1 MSQDIKEYPKLKPN
15 TKHIKQMKI
24 KTLLCGSLAVLLL
37 SAGCNTTNLGK
48 GAAIGGGG
56 GAALGAGIGALIGG
70 GKGAAIGAGT
80 GAAVGSAVGMII
92 GKHMD
97 NQQKQLEKELE
108 DAKVEQ
114 TEVNGLQAIKVTF
127 PGGILFATG
136 KSNIQ
141 PSAQTELT
149 EFAKSLEQNP
159 LTNVVIGGFTD
170 NTGSMEAN
178 ERVANA
184 RANSVKSFLE
194 SKGIAGT
201 RIQAKGFPMQD
212 YVASNDTKEGQA
224 QNRRVEVYIYA
235 SDAMVKAAESG
246 ELK

>member
-1 MSQDIKEYPKLKPN
+1 
-15 TKHIKQMKI
+15 MKF
-24 KTLLCGSLAVLLL
+24 KALSCVFLAVLMFLT
-37 SAGCNTTNLGK
+37 GCNTTNLGK
-48 GAAIGGGG
+48 GTAIGGGS
-56 GAALGAGIGALIGG
+56 GAALGAGIGALLGK
-70 GKGAAIGAGT
+70 GKGAAIGAGVGAGV
-80 GAAVGSAVGMII
+80 GAAVGAII

-97 NQQKQLEKELE
+97 NQQKKLEEQLKSAEV
-108 DAKVEQ
+108 AK

-141 PSAQTELT
+141 PAAQTELT

-159 LTNVVIGGFTD
+159 LTDVVIGGYTD

-178 ERVANA
+178 TRVADA
-184 RANSVKSFLE
+184 RANAVKSFLE
-194 SKGIAGT
+194 GKGIAAN
-201 RIQAKGFPMQD
+201 RIEAKGFPMQD

-224 QNRRVEVYIYA
+224 KNRRVEVYILA
-235 SDAMVKAAESG
+235 SDEMVKAAENG

>member
-1 MSQDIKEYPKLKPN
+1 
-15 TKHIKQMKI
+15 MKI
-24 KTLLCGSLAVLLL
+24 KALSCVVMAVLMILT
-37 SAGCNTTNLGK
+37 GCNTTNLGK

-56 GAALGAGIGALIGG
+56 GAALGAGIGALIGK
-70 GKGAAIGAGT
+70 GKGAAIGAGA
-80 GAAVGSAVGMII
+80 GAAVGAAVGAII

-97 NQQKQLEKELE
+97 NQQKKLEEELKNAE
-108 DAKVEQ
+108 VEK

-141 PSAQTELT
+141 AAAQTELT

-159 LTNVVIGGFTD
+159 LTNVVIGGYTD

-178 ERVANA
+178 TRVADA
-184 RANSVKSFLE
+184 RANAVKSFLE
-194 SKGIAGT
+194 GKGVAGT
-201 RIQAKGFPMQD
+201 RIEAKGFPMQD

-224 QNRRVEVYIYA
+224 KNRRVEVYVYA
-235 SDAMVKAAESG
+235 SDEMVKAAENG
-246 ELK
+246 ELQ

>member
-1 MSQDIKEYPKLKPN
+1 
-15 TKHIKQMKI
+15 MKI
-24 KTLLCGSLAVLLL
+24 KAISCVVLAILML
-37 SAGCNTTNLGK
+37 ATGCNTTNLGK
-48 GAAIGGGG
+48 GLAIGGGG
-56 GAALGAGIGALIGG
+56 GAALGAGIGALIGK
-70 GKGAAIGAGT
+70 GKGAAIGGAT
-80 GAAVGSAVGMII
+80 GAAVGAAVGAII

-97 NQQKQLEKELE
+97 NQQKKLEEELKNAE
-108 DAKVEQ
+108 VQK

-141 PSAQTELT
+141 PAAQAELD

-159 LTNVVIGGFTD
+159 LTDVVIGGYTD

-184 RANSVKSFLE
+184 RANSVKSYLE
-194 SKGIAGT
+194 GKGVADS

-224 QNRRVEVYIYA
+224 KNRRVEIYIYA
-235 SDAMVKAAESG
+235 SDDMVKAAEDG
-246 ELK
+246 TLK

>member
-1 MSQDIKEYPKLKPN
+1 
-15 TKHIKQMKI
+15 MKI
-24 KTLLCGSLAVLLL
+24 KALSCIFMAVLMILT
-37 SAGCNTTNLGK
+37 GCNTTNLGK

-56 GAALGAGIGALIGG
+56 GAALGAGIGALIGK

-80 GAAVGSAVGMII
+80 GAAVGAAVGAII

-97 NQQKQLEKELE
+97 NQQKKLEEQLQNAEVEK
-108 DAKVEQ
+108 A
-114 TEVNGLQAIKVTF
+114 EVSGLQAIKVTF

-141 PSAQTELT
+141 PEAQAELT

-159 LTNVVIGGFTD
+159 LTDVVIGGYTD

-178 ERVANA
+178 TRVADA

-194 SKGIAGT
+194 GKGIADS

-224 QNRRVEVYIYA
+224 KNRRVEIYIYA
-235 SDAMVKAAESG
+235 SDEMVKAAENG
-246 ELK
+246 QLE

>member
-1 MSQDIKEYPKLKPN
+1 
-15 TKHIKQMKI
+15 MKV
-24 KTLLCGSLAVLLL
+24 KALLCGALAMLML
-37 SAGCNTTNLGK
+37 ATGCNTTNLGK
-48 GAAIGGGG
+48 GAAIGGGS
-56 GAALGAGIGALIGG
+56 GAAVGAGIGALIGK
-70 GKGAAIGAGT
+70 GKGAAIGAAT
-80 GAAVGSAVGMII
+80 GAAVGTAVGAII

-97 NQQKQLEKELE
+97 DQQKKLEAEMK
-108 DAKVEQ
+108 DAEVEK
-114 TEVNGLQAIKVTF
+114 TEINGLQAIKVTF

-136 KSNIQ
+136 KSAIQ
-141 PSAQTELT
+141 PAAQSELT

-159 LTNVVIGGFTD
+159 LTNAVIGGYTD

-178 ERVANA
+178 ERVATA

-194 SKGIAGT
+194 NKGIAAD

-224 QNRRVEVYIYA
+224 KNRRVEVYIYA
-235 SDAMVKAAESG
+235 SDEMVKAAENG

>member
-1 MSQDIKEYPKLKPN
+1 
-15 TKHIKQMKI
+15 MKI
-24 KTLLCGSLAVLLL
+24 KTIACAVLAILIL
-37 SAGCNTTNLGK
+37 ATGCNTTNLGK

-56 GAALGAGIGALIGG
+56 GAALGAGIGALIGK
-70 GKGAAIGAGT
+70 GKGAAIGAAT

-97 NQQKQLEKELE
+97 NQQKKLEEELKNAE
-108 DAKVEQ
+108 VEK
-114 TEVNGLQAIKVTF
+114 TEVDGLQAIKVTF

-141 PSAQTELT
+141 PAAQTELKN
-149 EFAKSLEQNP
+149 FAASLKENP
-159 LTNVVIGGFTD
+159 LTNTIVAGYTD

-178 ERVANA
+178 ERVATA
-184 RANSVKSFLE
+184 RANSVKTFLE
-194 SKGIAGT
+194 GQGIAAS
-201 RIQAKGFPMQD
+201 RITAKGLPMQD

-224 QNRRVEVYIYA
+224 KNRRVEIYIFA
-235 SDAMVKAAESG
+235 SDEMVKAAENG

>member
-1 MSQDIKEYPKLKPN
+1 
-15 TKHIKQMKI
+15 MKF
-24 KTLLCGSLAVLLL
+24 KAFSGAALALLILA
-37 SAGCNTTNLGK
+37 SGCNTTNLGK
-48 GAAIGGGG
+48 GVAIGGGG
-56 GAALGAGIGALIGG
+56 GAALGAGIGALIGK
-70 GKGAAIGAGT
+70 GKGAAIGGAT
-80 GAAVGSAVGMII
+80 GAAVGAAVGAII

-97 NQQKQLEKELE
+97 NQQKKLEEELKTAE
-108 DAKVEQ
+108 VEK

-141 PSAQTELT
+141 PAAQNELA

-159 LTNVVIGGFTD
+159 LTDVVIGGYTD

-184 RANSVKSFLE
+184 RANSVKSFLLN
-194 SKGIAGT
+194 KGVAAD

-224 QNRRVEVYIYA
+224 KNRRVEIYIYA
-235 SDAMVKAAESG
+235 SDDMVKAAENGS
-246 ELK
+246 LN